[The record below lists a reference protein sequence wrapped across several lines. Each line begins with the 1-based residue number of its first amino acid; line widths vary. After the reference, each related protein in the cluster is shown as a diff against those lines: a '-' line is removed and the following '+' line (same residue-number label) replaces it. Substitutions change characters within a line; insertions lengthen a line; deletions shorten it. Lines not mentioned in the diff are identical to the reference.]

1 MNYIDLHVHS
11 TASDGTFSPTEVVK
25 RAKDKGLVA
34 LALTDHD
41 TIAGIFEA
49 VKMGENLGIK
59 VIPGIELS
67 ADFNGSDLHILGLNV
82 DYKNEEFVSIVEKCG
97 KSRSERNDKII
108 SRMQQDGIKI
118 SKEIM
123 YERFGDVSVT
133 RAHFAR
139 FLVEN
144 GYVAHKDMAFAMY
157 LNKGKKYYVS
167 REKVSPKMAID
178 MIKNSGGHAVLAH
191 PLLYK
196 FGKDRLLSL
205 FDYLKTMGLEGIE
218 GIYSLNT
225 PSDDIWLKKMAD
237 NYGYYIT
244 GGSDFHGANKPQID
258 LGSGKGNLKIPAD
271 ILINI
276 LTKEELTTVNLSWL
290 KG

>member
-123 YERFGDVSVT
+123 
-133 RAHFAR
+133 
-139 FLVEN
+139 
-144 GYVAHKDMAFAMY
+144 
-157 LNKGKKYYVS
+157 
-167 REKVSPKMAID
+167 
-178 MIKNSGGHAVLAH
+178 
-191 PLLYK
+191 
-196 FGKDRLLSL
+196 
-205 FDYLKTMGLEGIE
+205 
-218 GIYSLNT
+218 
-225 PSDDIWLKKMAD
+225 
-237 NYGYYIT
+237 
-244 GGSDFHGANKPQID
+244 
-258 LGSGKGNLKIPAD
+258 
-271 ILINI
+271 
-276 LTKEELTTVNLSWL
+276 
-290 KG
+290 